1 MKILRSVLR
10 RGSTVQSIGFY
21 SILNAERWFP
31 ASRLHDSTE
40 YPGDVAKAAA
50 SAPRQNALPPDGQEA
65 PFLSEIEELNAHHR
79 RPVRTALIL
88 LAAIAIVL
96 LMLRWLISQAP
107 LSL

>member
-21 SILNAERWFP
+21 SILNADRWFP

-50 SAPRQNALPPDGQEA
+50 SAPRQNPLSPPDGQEA
-65 PFLSEIEELNAHHR
+65 PFLSEIAEFSAHDR
-79 RPVRTALIL
+79 RPVRSALIL
-88 LAAIAIVL
+88 LAAIAIILLVL
-96 LMLRWLISQAP
+96 WWL
-107 LSL
+107 